1 MYGLIHE
8 NHSGSRT
15 WYMLSILTL
24 TAFVIILF
32 LAYSILT
39 FTVYVLWSSLVRIV
53 WKVFTCHSEWS
64 RINGSVASNML
75 GFKVPLFIGQ
85 GLLFLWAFS
94 EKGSPRLF
102 CSFISVIMKLYI
114 TYYSV
119 IYVLCDSTVVVIF
132 WQGNS
137 WFSTCENVVWVLE
150 SNSPE

>member
-132 WQGNS
+132 WQRNS

-150 SNSPE
+150 SNSRE